1 MKLGIIDVGGGLRGI
16 YGAGVLDR
24 CMEEG
29 IRFDCCIGVS
39 AGSANMCSYVAG
51 QQGRNKPF
59 YQDYSFRKEYMSVG
73 NLVRKHSYLDLEY
86 VYGAL
91 SNAGGEN
98 PLNYP
103 ALAASPAELVI
114 VAADAR
120 TGRPVYFTKDD
131 IRQDDYRTLMASCCI
146 PVIDRPYRIDGVPY
160 YDGGLADPVPL
171 EKALAMGC
179 DRVAVILTKP
189 IAPEQ
194 TGSRDKKLAKLL
206 RHRYPAAARGL
217 ALRAERYNKTVRQ
230 ALKLEQAGKACVIAP
245 NSTEGMAT
253 LTKDKASLEKM
264 YQKGWQDAEKLICW
278 YKAQSKETT
287 HA

>member
-1 MKLGIIDVGGGLRGI
+1 MKFGIIDVGGGLRGI

-29 IRFDCCIGVS
+29 VRFDCCIGVS
-39 AGSANMCSYVAG
+39 AGAANMSSYVAG
-51 QQGRNKPF
+51 QHGRNKPF

-73 NLVRKHSYLDLEY
+73 NLVRRHSYLDLEY

-98 PLNYP
+98 PLDYP
-103 ALAASPAELVI
+103 AMVENPAELVI
-114 VAADAR
+114 VAAEAR
-120 TGRPVYFTKDD
+120 TGNPVYFTKEDQ
-131 IRQDDYRTLMASCCI
+131 RQDDYRPLMASCCI
-146 PVIDRPYRIDGVPY
+146 PVIDRPYVIEGVPY
-160 YDGGLADPVPL
+160 SDGGLADPMPL

-230 ALKLEQAGKACVIAP
+230 ALKLEQAGRCCVLAP
-245 NSTEGMAT
+245 DSTEGMAT
-253 LTKDKASLEKM
+253 LTKDKESLEKM
-264 YQKGWQDAEKLICW
+264 YRKGWQDAGKLIRW
-278 YKAQSKETT
+278 HSVQTE
-287 HA
+287 

>member
-1 MKLGIIDVGGGLRGI
+1 MKFGIIDVGGGLRGI

-29 IRFDCCIGVS
+29 VRFDCCIGVS
-39 AGSANMCSYVAG
+39 AGAANMSSYVAG
-51 QQGRNKPF
+51 QHGRNKPF

-73 NLVRKHSYLDLEY
+73 NLVRRHSYLDLEY

-98 PLNYP
+98 PLDYP
-103 ALAASPAELVI
+103 AMVENPAELVI
-114 VAADAR
+114 VAAEAR
-120 TGRPVYFTKDD
+120 TGNPVYFTKEDL
-131 IRQDDYRTLMASCCI
+131 RQDDYRPLMASCCI
-146 PVIDRPYRIDGVPY
+146 PVIDRPYVIEGVPY
-160 YDGGLADPVPL
+160 DDGGLADPMPL

-230 ALKLEQAGKACVIAP
+230 ALKLEQAGRCCVLAP
-245 NSTEGMAT
+245 DSTEGVAT
-253 LTKDKASLEKM
+253 LTKVKVSLEKM
-264 YQKGWQDAEKLICW
+264 YRKGWQDAGKLIRW
-278 YKAQSKETT
+278 YSVQTE
-287 HA
+287 